1 MKKKI
6 LAALLALGLCVGT
19 AFAQFGI
26 VYDPT
31 NYANAILRYS
41 QLVQQLAQL
50 QQTYT
55 QIVQQYN
62 LAVQMAKS
70 IQNMPARYEA
80 QFSQWRNVVAPDAY
94 GNTGTWVSGMNTGL
108 PGSVNTGY
116 QQATT
121 PLLQYNSQSLAGM
134 TPDELNRV
142 QSQYASVE
150 LSDGS
155 NVTAMATIGAIRDN
169 AQTIQTQINNLEQ
182 DSLSSD
188 PDLNSEVSVLNKIS
202 AANVLTL
209 RTLQDSNKLLVSLLE
224 QNVIAAKQQR
234 EVTANSINTDI
245 NRQATMSG
253 NLAQVTS
260 TLNSSLQNFV
270 MP

>member
-1 MKKKI
+1 
-6 LAALLALGLCVGT
+6 
-19 AFAQFGI
+19 
-26 VYDPT
+26 
-31 NYANAILRYS
+31 
-41 QLVQQLAQL
+41 
-50 QQTYT
+50 
-55 QIVQQYN
+55 
-62 LAVQMAKS
+62 
-70 IQNMPARYEA
+70 
-80 QFSQWRNVVAPDAY
+80 
-94 GNTGTWVSGMNTGL
+94 
-108 PGSVNTGY
+108 
-116 QQATT
+116 
-121 PLLQYNSQSLAGM
+121 
-134 TPDELNRV
+134 V

>member
-1 MKKKI
+1 
-6 LAALLALGLCVGT
+6 
-19 AFAQFGI
+19 
-26 VYDPT
+26 
-31 NYANAILRYS
+31 
-41 QLVQQLAQL
+41 
-50 QQTYT
+50 
-55 QIVQQYN
+55 
-62 LAVQMAKS
+62 
-70 IQNMPARYEA
+70 
-80 QFSQWRNVVAPDAY
+80 
-94 GNTGTWVSGMNTGL
+94 
-108 PGSVNTGY
+108 
-116 QQATT
+116 
-121 PLLQYNSQSLAGM
+121 
-134 TPDELNRV
+134 
-142 QSQYASVE
+142 
-150 LSDGS
+150 
-155 NVTAMATIGAIRDN
+155 MATIGAIRDN
-169 AQTIQTQINNLEQ
+169 AQTLQTQINNLEQ

-245 NRQATMSG
+245 DRQATMSG